1 METIANCRNLLMN
14 NKKKPHPLPGLR
26 YPLLLLGLLLLV
38 LLWSGLGPDS
48 RFDWFVDN
56 ALGLVL
62 LVLVVV
68 SGLYFRLSNIS
79 YTAIFVFMALHVIGS
94 HWTYQETP
102 FGFTLAGWFGNTER
116 NHYDRLVHF
125 AFGLCFF
132 YPVREVCLRIADM
145 RGFWGLYVPFD
156 VTMALS
162 ALFEILEMGLAVAIG
177 GDEGINYIGS
187 QGDPWDA
194 QKDMMLA
201 GLGALIA
208 MIATFGVNW
217 AYNPGWRQ
225 EWRKSFTI
233 KGRDPLGEVRI
244 REMTEAESTK

>member
-1 METIANCRNLLMN
+1 MN
-14 NKKKPHPLPGLR
+14 NKKKPSLPGLR
-26 YPLLLLGLLLLV
+26 YPLVLLGLLLLL

-68 SGLYFRLSNIS
+68 SGQYFRLSNIS
-79 YTAIFVFMALHVIGS
+79 YTAMFVFMALHVIGS

-102 FGFTLAGWFGNTER
+102 FGYTLAGWFGNTER

-145 RGFWGLYVPFD
+145 RRLLGPVRSLRCDHGSVG
-156 VTMALS
+156 ALRD
-162 ALFEILEMGLAVAIG
+162 F
-177 GDEGINYIGS
+177 GD
-187 QGDPWDA
+187 
-194 QKDMMLA
+194 
-201 GLGALIA
+201 GLGDGDRRRRRASTTSA
-208 MIATFGVNW
+208 RKET
-217 AYNPGWRQ
+217 PGMR
-225 EWRKSFTI
+225 RRT
-233 KGRDPLGEVRI
+233 
-244 REMTEAESTK
+244 